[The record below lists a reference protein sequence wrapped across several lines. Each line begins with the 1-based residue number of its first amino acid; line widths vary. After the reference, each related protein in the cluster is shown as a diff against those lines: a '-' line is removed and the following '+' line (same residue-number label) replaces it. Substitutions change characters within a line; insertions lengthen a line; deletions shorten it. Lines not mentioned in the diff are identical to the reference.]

1 MIVIYRPLRGLA
13 IIADLPPGFR
23 AARSTRG
30 YILFACSAGEKSAP
44 QIAKNLVSRA
54 LITLEIKLSDVLK
67 GSDAESV
74 PRAVLTRNIR
84 LTCHELV
91 S

>member
-13 IIADLPPGFR
+13 IIADLLPGFR

-44 QIAKNLVSRA
+44 QIAKNLVSRV
-54 LITLEIKLSDVLK
+54 IKSEFRLFRLLS
-67 GSDAESV
+67 SAE
-74 PRAVLTRNIR
+74 PDHPCQNRNQQPDR
-84 LTCHELV
+84 R
-91 S
+91 